1 MGDERDPAVEGESSG
16 AATTAAELA
25 SARAASERDRK
36 ERGVAYRMFGI
47 GYMSASEA
55 IAGLLLGAGVDWV
68 FGSAPWGLVVGGG
81 IGVLVGMWSL
91 VRRSLQLQESL
102 GSIRKPGIPGK
113 GGVRTRSGQ

>member
-1 MGDERDPAVEGESSG
+1 VGDERDPAVEGESSG
-16 AATTAAELA
+16 AVTTAAELA
-25 SARAASERDRK
+25 SARAASERDRA

-68 FGSAPWGLVVGGG
+68 FGSGPWGLVVGGG
-81 IGVLVGMWSL
+81 MGVVVGMWSL

-102 GSIRKPGIPGK
+102 GPARTSSPDRARKMDG
-113 GGVRTRSGQ
+113 RR